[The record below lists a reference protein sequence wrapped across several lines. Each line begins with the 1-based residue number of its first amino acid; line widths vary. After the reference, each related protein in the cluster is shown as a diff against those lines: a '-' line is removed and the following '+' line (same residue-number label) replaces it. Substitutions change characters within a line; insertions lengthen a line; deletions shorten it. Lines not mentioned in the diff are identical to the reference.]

1 MKENAE
7 LSLDQIAKQA
17 QKCFQ
22 SNPTLILGSGASM
35 PHGLPSM
42 GALKNYLLDNVEP
55 EEGDETDQWLLVRS
69 ALHQGDHLEA
79 ALEGKNLPNS
89 LLDKIVVATWAC
101 VNEKDHAA
109 FLEIA
114 SNLTALPLGQI
125 LKGLFQSSNNEINI
139 VTTNY
144 DRLIEYAC
152 NSVNVIF
159 HAGFNPGYFQT
170 WSAEPKLNFK
180 RGQQSERVVRL
191 WKVHGSLDWFNQEDG
206 QTIGMPVFSM
216 PDKSL
221 IPQIVTPGL
230 NKYQKTLEDPF
241 RSTMAGA
248 DRSLKA
254 AEGFLCVGY
263 GFRDEHI
270 HPKINQ
276 RCREANV
283 PIVILART
291 LTDEAKKFMSEKAG
305 ENYLGI
311 EQSDD
316 ISKVYTAKTPDGVL
330 INEPGLWSLSGFQKH
345 LI

>member
-1 MKENAE
+1 MPNVKKI
-7 LSLDQIAKQA
+7 SLDQIAKQA

-42 GALKNYLLDNVEP
+42 GALKDYLLANVKP
-55 EEGDETDQWLLVRS
+55 EVGDEADQWLLVRN
-69 ALHQGDHLEA
+69 ALNHGNHLEE
-79 ALEGKNLPNS
+79 ALEGKTMPKK
-89 LLDKIVVATWAC
+89 LLEKIVAETWAC

-109 FLEIA
+109 FIETA
-114 SNLTALPLGQI
+114 SNLTALPLGET
-125 LKGLFQSSNNEINI
+125 LKCLFQTSNNEVNI

-152 NSVNVIF
+152 NSVNIIF
-159 HAGFNPGYFQT
+159 HAGFNPGYLQT
-170 WSAEPKLNFK
+170 WSADPKLNYQ
-180 RGQQSERVVRL
+180 RGNKSERVVRL
-191 WKVHGSLDWFNQEDG
+191 WKVHGSLDWFSQQDG

-216 PDKSL
+216 PENGM

-254 AEGFLCVGY
+254 AQAFLCIGY

-291 LTDEAKKFMSEKAG
+291 LTDEAKTFMLEKAG
-305 ENYLGI
+305 KNYLGI
-311 EQSDD
+311 EKYGDH
-316 ISKVYTAKTPDGVL
+316 SKIYTAQHPDGVQ
-330 INEPGLWSLSGFQKH
+330 INMSDLWSLSGFQKH